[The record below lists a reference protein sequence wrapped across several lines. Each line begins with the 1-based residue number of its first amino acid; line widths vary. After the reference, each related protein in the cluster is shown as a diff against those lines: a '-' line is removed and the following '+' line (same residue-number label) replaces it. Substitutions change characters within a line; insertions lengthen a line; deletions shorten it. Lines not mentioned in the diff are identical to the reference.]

1 MIPGIKIGAVYFFLN
16 EYQIFDGNNFAL
28 KSQDGICVF
37 CNKDFFYASLSQLEY
52 FGVTDLFVTGLARI
66 EYIIEKAK
74 QLS

>member
-16 EYQIFDGNNFAL
+16 EYQIFDGKNFAL
-28 KSQDGICVF
+28 KVRTEYAFFATKIFLCKFVTIGI
-37 CNKDFFYASLSQLEY
+37 

-74 QLS
+74 